1 MSRLTTYLSFVRFS
15 HSVFALPFALTGAL
29 LAWRTHPF
37 AWAQI
42 GWIVWGTAQ
51 DHDRKTLQ
59 RYVPD
64 LMKDSVHVLI
74 SRFYFVPIIVSAF
87 ILFAIGGW
95 TMVVWGVFARVVVGW
110 HTTWFVNSLSHIYG
124 KRPHETGDDSTNNW
138 FVALLT
144 FGEGWHN
151 NHHAFPRSA
160 RHGMRW
166 YEVDISAVFI
176 WSLEKTRL
184 AWKVVRIDT
193 ERLTMREAGI
203 SRVSAAGADRQ
214 QLLDSQQQ
222 IAPLAERS
230 ADAKPS
236 LVDVE

>member
-1 MSRLTTYLSFVRFS
+1 MLWGGLVRLFLVNHLTY
-15 HSVFALPFALTGAL
+15 A
-29 LAWRTHPF
+29 
-37 AWAQI
+37 
-42 GWIVWGTAQ
+42 
-51 DHDRKTLQ
+51 
-59 RYVPD
+59 
-64 LMKDSVHVLI
+64 
-74 SRFYFVPIIVSAF
+74 
-87 ILFAIGGW
+87 
-95 TMVVWGVFARVVVGW
+95 
-110 HTTWFVNSLSHIYG
+110 VNSIGHVFGRRRFTTTDES
-124 KRPHETGDDSTNNW
+124 RN
-138 FVALLT
+138 VAWLAIPS
-144 FGEGWHN
+144 FGEAWHN

-230 ADAKPS
+230 ADARPS